1 MNYKLGLCNFI
12 SRGTIAAGSALEKN
26 EQLFEDC
33 LAIARLYTTKQ
44 RLDFRRR
51 GQFNVTLT

>member
-1 MNYKLGLCNFI
+1 MGLCNFI

-26 EQLFEDC
+26 EQLFEAC